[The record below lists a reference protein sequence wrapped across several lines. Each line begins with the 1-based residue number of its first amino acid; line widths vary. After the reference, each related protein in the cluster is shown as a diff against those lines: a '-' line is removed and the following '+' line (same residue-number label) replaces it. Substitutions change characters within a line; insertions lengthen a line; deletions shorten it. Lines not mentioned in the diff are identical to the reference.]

1 MPNAMLVVRW
11 RVSAR
16 AQFRSLLDYISDR
29 NEAAA
34 DRLEASFE
42 ERIAR
47 LGEAPAIGRPG
58 RVKDTREFILHPNY
72 IAIYQVSDTEVTI
85 IRVLHTSRRYP

>member
-1 MPNAMLVVRW
+1 MRVVRW
-11 RVSAR
+11 RASAR
-16 AQFRSLLDYISDR
+16 AQLRSLLDYISDR

-47 LGEAPAIGRPG
+47 LGESPAIGRPG
-58 RVKDTREFILHPNY
+58 RIKDTREFILHPNY
-72 IAIYQVSDTEVTI
+72 IAIYQVTDTEVTI